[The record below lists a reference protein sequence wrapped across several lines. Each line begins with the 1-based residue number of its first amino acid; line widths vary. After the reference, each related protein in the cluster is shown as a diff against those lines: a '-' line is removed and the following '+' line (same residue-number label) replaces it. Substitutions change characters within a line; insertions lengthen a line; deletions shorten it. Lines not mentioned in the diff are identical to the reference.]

1 MTKQII
7 SGALIGVLAP
17 ILGII
22 IILTFMSPH
31 VTVDQMINQFWMN
44 SSLSPAISL
53 ALLVNLAL
61 FFILDKF
68 NKEMM
73 SRGIIAGTL
82 IWGFYIVALL
92 MQN

>member
-7 SGALIGVLAP
+7 AGALIGVLAP
-17 ILGII
+17 IFGF
-22 IILTFMSPH
+22 ILILSVMTPDFNL
-31 VTVDQMINQFWMN
+31 DQMISQFWMN